1 MNDQWQKRSKVYDKL
16 NWTNREEYMA
26 SFLKMCDLKSN
37 YCICD
42 VGTGTGTIANSL
54 SDYCSKINA
63 IDISEDMLKIAR
75 DNHNSKNISYKIMD
89 AEHLDFKPNTFD
101 CVTAR
106 MCFHHIKNQKKAVK
120 NCYEILKPHGKFVIS
135 EGIPPNGARS
145 FYTEMFKL
153 KEKRRTYTLDSL
165 VELVEYGGF
174 KKIDFLIH
182 KMPNVSINNWLENSG
197 LDKKTCKKIY
207 NMHLDSP
214 DYIKKV
220 YNMRVFNGDIYM
232 DWLFAIVSGV
242 KL

>member
-1 MNDQWQKRSKVYDKL
+1 MDDGWQKRSKVYDEL

-37 YCICD
+37 YYACD
-42 VGTGTGTIANSL
+42 VGSGTGTIANAISR
-54 SDYCSKINA
+54 YCYKINA
-63 IDISEDMLKIAR
+63 IDISEDMLNVAKKK
-75 DNHNSKNISYKIMD
+75 HNSENITYRIMN
-89 AEHLDFKPNTFD
+89 AENMEFDPNTFD

-106 MCFHHIKNQKKAVK
+106 MCFHHIHNQKKAIK
-120 NCYEILKPHGKFVIS
+120 KCYDILKPGGRFVIS
-135 EGIPPNGARS
+135 EGIPPIGAKS

-165 VELVEYGGF
+165 IELLEFGGF
-174 KKIDFLIH
+174 KDIDFTIH

-207 NMHLDSP
+207 NLHLDSP

-220 YNMRVFNGDIYM
+220 Y
-232 DWLFAIVSGV
+232 FAIVAGI
-242 KL
+242 KK